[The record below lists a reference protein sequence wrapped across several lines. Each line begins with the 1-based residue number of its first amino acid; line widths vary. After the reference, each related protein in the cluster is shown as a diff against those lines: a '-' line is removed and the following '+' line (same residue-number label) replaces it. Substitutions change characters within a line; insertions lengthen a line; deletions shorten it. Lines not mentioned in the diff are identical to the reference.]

1 MKKILN
7 IEVFDM
13 FPYEHGFIYSKKIRT
28 DEGRVKISYNTFL
41 TELGESHSI
50 SRGAYLFNKFGETY
64 KNIANQ
70 LGDYVTCDSALL
82 PDGRRIVVF
91 PSGEYGIFAP
101 NGIVQQTG
109 DLKYNDDRAHG
120 VCIDGENFWSV
131 VPNSNCVLRHSIK
144 NLNIN
149 MRIGGGNFSAF
160 ERPEDIV
167 MYEGKLF
174 VSCAESCCV
183 KAIDLKD
190 YSVKTYMVFDEP
202 IWKYFRVNDSEI
214 VLLNSG
220 IYVL

>member
-7 IEVFDM
+7 IEIFDM

-41 TELGESHSI
+41 TELNETHSI
-50 SRGAYLFNKFGETY
+50 SRGAYLFNKFGEMY

-91 PSGEYGIFAP
+91 PSGEYGIFGQ
-101 NGIVQQTG
+101 NGIVQRTG
-109 DLKYNDDRAHG
+109 DLIYQEDRARG
-120 VCIDGENFWSV
+120 ICIDGENFWSV

-144 NLNIN
+144 NLSIN
-149 MRIGGGNFSAF
+149 MRIGGGNLSAF
-160 ERPEDIV
+160 DRPEDIV
-167 MYEGKLF
+167 MYDGKLF

-183 KAIDLKD
+183 KSIDLND
-190 YSVKTYMVFDEP
+190 YSVKDYIVFDEP
-202 IWKYFRVNDSEI
+202 IWKYFRVNNKEI

-220 IYVL
+220 IYIL